1 MMINN
6 DDDDG
11 DEAKKPR
18 TPARKSQAQQAW
30 RVMMAD
36 ADADAD
42 ERCSKQPS
50 GKKKR

>member
-6 DDDDG
+6 DDDDDG

-36 ADADAD
+36 ADAD